1 MNDSEKVF
9 FDTAPFIYL
18 IENNPTFYQTVSDL
32 IFELVKSNVVFHTS
46 VLTQTEFSVQPMKLG
61 RIDLITDYETLI
73 SEMAFEVHPI
83 VLSIAKR
90 AAELR
95 AKYQSLKT
103 LDALQLATALE
114 NACNQFITNDKGL
127 KRIDENNMKIV
138 ANNDTLEYYKKVT

>member
-1 MNDSEKVF
+1 
-9 FDTAPFIYL
+9 
-18 IENNPTFYQTVSDL
+18 
-32 IFELVKSNVVFHTS
+32 
-46 VLTQTEFSVQPMKLG
+46 MKLG

-73 SEMAFEVHPI
+73 SEMAFEVYPI
-83 VLSIAKR
+83 VLSISKR

-138 ANNDTLEYYKKVT
+138 VIADLY